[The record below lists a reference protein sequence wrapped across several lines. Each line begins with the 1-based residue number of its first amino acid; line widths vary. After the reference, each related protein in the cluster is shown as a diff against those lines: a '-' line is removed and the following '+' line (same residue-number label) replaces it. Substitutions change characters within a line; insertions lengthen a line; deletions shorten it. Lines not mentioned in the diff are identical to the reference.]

1 MSDDAHAIHGAGAG
15 NPPLPASA
23 GIAIGVRILVVG
35 GVVLAIMQ
43 GSFVVGSSAFGRV
56 WPAAASAK
64 IELPPMNL
72 KGTS

>member
-1 MSDDAHAIHGAGAG
+1 VSDDPHATHGAGAG
-15 NPPLPASA
+15 HPPLPATG
-23 GIAIGVRILVVG
+23 GISFGVRLLVVG

-43 GSFVVGSSAFGRV
+43 GSFVVGSSPFGRV

-72 KGTS
+72 PGS